1 MRPWANLSLV
11 AGLERERKEARVTSK
26 NDIVKRTVLEPDNV
40 GRLRV
45 GDVLSVELAADE
57 DIQWIWCHH
66 GERGSS
72 VIGYTIGP
80 REAMSVPEKQ
90 PIGFF
95 TLEEKR

>member
-1 MRPWANLSLV
+1 
-11 AGLERERKEARVTSK
+11 VTSK
-26 NDIVKRTVLEPDNV
+26 NDIVKRTVLAPDNV
-40 GRLRV
+40 GRLRA
-45 GDVLSVELAADE
+45 GDLLSVELATDE

-66 GERGSS
+66 GERGSF